1 MPHTFH
7 LDSSSFIFLVH
18 LKIYYRFTYVLQS
31 FTETFKRK
39 CYPKFL
45 VHVQFLMM
53 MQEVCK
59 LDILKNL
66 FLKERTVD
74 RWWHCVSQDLVWQL
88 QKKELFQTDI
98 WKISELKAENL
109 QSYKSLPFLFQRYP
123 QRLKVFLAGRIA
135 GLKLPWRKWGVL
147 FSTAAVTKMH
157 MDLKNSCTLC
167 VLLTRKTNVCLSTA
181 FPWSSET
188 CFSLALA

>member
-39 CYPKFL
+39 CYTKFL

-66 FLKERTVD
+66 FLKERIVD
-74 RWWHCVSQDLVWQL
+74 R
-88 QKKELFQTDI
+88 
-98 WKISELKAENL
+98 
-109 QSYKSLPFLFQRYP
+109 
-123 QRLKVFLAGRIA
+123 
-135 GLKLPWRKWGVL
+135 
-147 FSTAAVTKMH
+147 
-157 MDLKNSCTLC
+157 
-167 VLLTRKTNVCLSTA
+167 
-181 FPWSSET
+181 
-188 CFSLALA
+188 